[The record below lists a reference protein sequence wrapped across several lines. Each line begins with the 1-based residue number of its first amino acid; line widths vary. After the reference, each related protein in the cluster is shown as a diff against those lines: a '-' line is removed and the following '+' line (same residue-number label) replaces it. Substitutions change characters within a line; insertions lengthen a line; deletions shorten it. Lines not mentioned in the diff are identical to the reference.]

1 MGLPVKEYQ
10 IIDKFLGE
18 ELKDEVMKVKPVQKQ
33 TKAGQRTRFKA
44 YVAVGDHN
52 GHVGVGTKPAK
63 GGATSIRGAIINA
76 KLQLIPVRRG
86 YWGAKIGNV
95 HTVPCKLTGKCGSVL
110 IRLIPRR
117 AARAWWRRAAPR
129 SSCKWRALRMCS
141 PRHPVTRVP
150 RAIWW
155 WPRSLRCAT
164 ATAS

>member
-52 GHVGVGTKPAK
+52 GHVGVGTKSAK
-63 GGATSIRGAIINA
+63 EVATSIRGAIINA

-95 HTVPCKLTGKCGSVL
+95 HTVPCKLTGKCGGAHSFDSG
-110 IRLIPRR
+110 
-117 AARAWWRRAAPR
+117 AARHGLGGGARPQEAHANGG
-129 SSCKWRALRMCS
+129 
-141 PRHPVTRVP
+141 
-150 RAIWW
+150 
-155 WPRSLRCAT
+155 
-164 ATAS
+164 